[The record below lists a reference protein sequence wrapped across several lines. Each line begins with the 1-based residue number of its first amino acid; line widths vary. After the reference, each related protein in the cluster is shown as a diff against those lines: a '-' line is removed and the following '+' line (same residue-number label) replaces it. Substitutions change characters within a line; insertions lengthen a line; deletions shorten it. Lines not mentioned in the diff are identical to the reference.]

1 MADQNHNQAQTQTLI
16 QVRVD
21 SELKDKATE
30 VFENIGIDIPTAIR
44 MFLKASI
51 RVQGLPFSTALQPDA
66 PMQPIPVASPEVQ
79 SCEQTDAE
87 QLMAFIKRMT
97 VYDPTPEE
105 ADENTVIVLPLEND
119 RDIPISMYVQLI
131 CKVPAGCITSMEDIN
146 SFLGK
151 LYNRNVGYPERSLP
165 RYTVD
170 NSQIPYWRVVS
181 ERGVLGGGRGGSK
194 AMQKD
199 KLTEEGLTI
208 VQRGSVKDSYK
219 VENYKEHMF
228 NFGILKIVRK

>member
-1 MADQNHNQAQTQTLI
+1 MADQNQQTLI

-21 SELKDKATE
+21 SEMKEQAAE

-51 RVQGLPFSTALQPDA
+51 RVQGLPFSTALQPDTIAIAQPA
-66 PMQPIPVASPEVQ
+66 PITAPEVQ
-79 SCEQTDAE
+79 PSEPTDAE
-87 QLMAFIKRMT
+87 QLMAFFKRMAI
-97 VYDPTPEE
+97 YDPTPEE
-105 ADENTVIVLPLEND
+105 ADENTVVVLPLEND
-119 RDIPISMYVQLI
+119 RDIPASMYVQLI

-146 SFLGK
+146 AFLGK
-151 LYNRNVGYPERSLP
+151 LYNRNVGYPDRPLP
-165 RYTVD
+165 RHTAD
-170 NSQIPYWRVVS
+170 NSDIPYWRVVS

-194 AMQKD
+194 AIQKD
-199 KLTEEGLTI
+199 KLTAEGLTI

-228 NFGILKIVRK
+228 NFGILKIVRR

>member
-1 MADQNHNQAQTQTLI
+1 MADQNQTLI

-21 SELKDKATE
+21 SELKDQAAE
-30 VFENIGIDIPTAIR
+30 VFDNIGIDIPTAIR

-51 RVQGLPFSTALQPDA
+51 RVQGLPFSTALQSDSAIIAQSA
-66 PMQPIPVASPEVQ
+66 PIAASEVQ
-79 SCEQTDAE
+79 TSEPTDAE
-87 QLMAFIKRMT
+87 QLMAFFKRMAI
-97 VYDPTPEE
+97 YDPTSEE
-105 ADENTVIVLPLEND
+105 ADENTVVVLPLEND
-119 RDIPISMYVQLI
+119 RDVPASMYVQLI

-146 SFLGK
+146 AFLGK
-151 LYNRNVGYPERSLP
+151 LYNRNVGYPERPLP
-165 RYTVD
+165 RHTAD

-208 VQRGSVKDSYK
+208 VQRGNVKDSYK

-228 NFGILKIVRK
+228 NFGILKIVRR

>member
-1 MADQNHNQAQTQTLI
+1 MADQNQTLI

-21 SELKDKATE
+21 SEIKEQAAE

-66 PMQPIPVASPEVQ
+66 TVVTQSAPIAASEALSSEP
-79 SCEQTDAE
+79 TDAE
-87 QLMAFIKRMT
+87 QLMAFFRRMAI
-97 VYDPTPEE
+97 YDPTPEE
-105 ADENTVIVLPLEND
+105 ADENTVVVLPLEND
-119 RDIPISMYVQLI
+119 RDIPVSMYVQLI
-131 CKVPAGCITSMEDIN
+131 CKVPMGCITSMEDIN
-146 SFLGK
+146 AFLGK
-151 LYNRNVGYPERSLP
+151 LYNRNVGYPDRPLP
-165 RYTVD
+165 RHTAD

-208 VQRGSVKDSYK
+208 VQRGNVKDSYK

-228 NFGILKIVRK
+228 NFGILKIVRR